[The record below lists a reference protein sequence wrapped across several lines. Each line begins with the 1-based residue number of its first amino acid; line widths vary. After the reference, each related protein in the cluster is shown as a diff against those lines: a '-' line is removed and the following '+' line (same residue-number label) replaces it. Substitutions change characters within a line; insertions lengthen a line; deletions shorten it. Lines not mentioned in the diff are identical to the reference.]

1 MGCCVCQLAHT
12 TAHWHVGYVNWHT
25 QHPIG
30 MLCMPIGIHNSSL
43 AWLLC
48 MSISIHNNPSIGL
61 VCMPIGI
68 HYRHG
73 YCVSQLAYTA
83 CQWVIVYANWH
94 TQQPASQWVSL
105 YANWHTQQPIRIHS
119 NHVNGLWCMPNGIHN
134 RPLDG
139 LLCMLMGCCVCQL
152 AYTAA
157 QPIH

>member
-1 MGCCVCQLAHT
+1 MRKQNLFPKNWICNQQTPIYIWNKWHWIWKSISQSTSVAKPTASWHIEDIYFYGFLHSKPMVCCVCQLAHT

-68 HYRHG
+68 HYRPLAWLLCIPIGIHSMPIG
-73 YCVSQLAYTA
+73 YCV
-83 CQWVIVYANWH
+83 C
-94 TQQPASQWVSL
+94 
-105 YANWHTQQPIRIHS
+105 
-119 NHVNGLWCMPNGIHN
+119 
-134 RPLDG
+134 
-139 LLCMLMGCCVCQL
+139 
-152 AYTAA
+152 
-157 QPIH
+157 

>member
-1 MGCCVCQLAHT
+1 MVCCVCQLAHT

-68 HYRHG
+68 HYRP
-73 YCVSQLAYTA
+73 L
-83 CQWVIVYANWH
+83 
-94 TQQPASQWVSL
+94 
-105 YANWHTQQPIRIHS
+105 QQPIRIHS
-119 NHVNGLWCMPNGIHN
+119 NHANGLWCMPNGIHN

-152 AYTAA
+152 AYIATHWHTQ
-157 QPIH
+157 QPSPSID